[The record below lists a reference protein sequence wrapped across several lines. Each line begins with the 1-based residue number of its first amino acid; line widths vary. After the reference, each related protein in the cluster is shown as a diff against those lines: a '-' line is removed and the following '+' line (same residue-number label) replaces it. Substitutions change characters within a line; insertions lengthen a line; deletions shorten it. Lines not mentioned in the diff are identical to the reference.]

1 MFSDKVKAYK
11 EILIKNEDKI
21 ILIIGFFLVAIL
33 SFGAGKVS
41 EISRPATPII
51 FQNPAGC
58 QNSASLSEGQSL
70 ASGGKGNL
78 QAQGKIV
85 GNKNS
90 KIYHLPG
97 GTFYDKIS
105 LANRV
110 YFDSEADAQKAG
122 YRKAKN

>member
-1 MFSDKVKAYK
+1 MPNLDFQKLKK
-11 EILIKNEDKI
+11 FLIEKEDKI
-21 ILIIGFFLVAIL
+21 ILFIGFFLVAFL

-51 FQNPAGC
+51 FQDPAGC
-58 QNSASLSEGQSL
+58 QNSAILSEGQSL
-70 ASGGKGNL
+70 VSGEAGNPET
-78 QAQGKIV
+78 QGQII

-97 GTFYDKIS
+97 GAFYDKIS

-110 YFDSEADAQKAG
+110 YFNSEADAQKAG